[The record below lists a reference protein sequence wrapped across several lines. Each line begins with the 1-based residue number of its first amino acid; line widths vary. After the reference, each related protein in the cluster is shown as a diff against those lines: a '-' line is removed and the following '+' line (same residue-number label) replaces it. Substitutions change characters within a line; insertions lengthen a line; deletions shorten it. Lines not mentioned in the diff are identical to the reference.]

1 MVNFYIYYNIYI
13 HTHSY
18 IHIYIYIFIFI
29 NIKKIMVNLK
39 RYSDIDQYRNILFHW
54 SNQYSLWYEND
65 SLVLHMIW
73 FRKNHVLIHIVV
85 SIFIDSIIINGKIKP
100 MWVNLYIKKK
110 KKTMI
115 INRIIILFYFM
126 LCLNDICS

>member
-13 HTHSY
+13 YTHTHTY
-18 IHIYIYIFIFI
+18 IYIYIFIYLFIFI

-100 MWVNLYIKKK
+100 M
-110 KKTMI
+110 
-115 INRIIILFYFM
+115 
-126 LCLNDICS
+126 